1 MKKIIVFVLLA
12 FISIYSNA
20 QGKFEPSVKVSFD
33 LGIDDYKNKSFGAE
47 FIGAYRVNEIF
58 KVGIGIIICIAI
70 INRKNSCVICTDN
83 II

>member
-33 LGIDDYKNKSFGAE
+33 LGIDDYKNKSFGAG
-47 FIGAYRVNEIF
+47 IYR
-58 KVGIGIIICIAI
+58 
-70 INRKNSCVICTDN
+70 CV
-83 II
+83 